1 MADTIKLKP
10 AKGLLVAVPGERR
23 NLREEGETVAITTYW
38 RRRLA
43 DGDVVEIK
51 GGESAAAAKKD

>member
-1 MADTIKLKP
+1 MATTMKLKP
-10 AKGLLVAVPGERR
+10 AKGLLVAVPGESR
-23 NLREEGETVAITTYW
+23 NLNEQGETVTLTTYW

-51 GGESAAAAKKD
+51 GEGQPAKHKD